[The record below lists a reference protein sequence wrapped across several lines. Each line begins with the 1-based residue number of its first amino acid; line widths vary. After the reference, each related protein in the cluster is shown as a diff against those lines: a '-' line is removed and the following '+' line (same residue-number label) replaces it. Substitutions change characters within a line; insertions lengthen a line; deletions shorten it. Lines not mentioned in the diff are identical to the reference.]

1 MLKLF
6 IDGIVSM
13 VNLFG
18 SKPSVFKVMS
28 TVLSFLPSL
37 VSQAIDFSKAGAKEK
52 LDELLA
58 GLDAYTGTDS
68 APASGARGRI
78 LGLYRPGRAAV
89 RLQQVEAPRL
99 LHLRLGQQRGHA
111 AGKITPGKTGSV
123 ACPRSRDRGKPQ
135 GTP

>member
-18 SKPSVFKVMS
+18 SKPSIFKVLS

-37 VSQAIDFSKAGAKEK
+37 IAQAIDFSKSDAAQK

-58 GLDAYTGTDS
+58 GLDAYTGTD
-68 APASGARGRI
+68 
-78 LGLYRPGRAAV
+78 PGAV
-89 RLQQVEAPRL
+89 RLFPHLPPEREEEFWDSIGNAVRL
-99 LHLRLGQQRGHA
+99 YGYNKLKKDGYYL
-111 AGKITPGKTGSV
+111 P
-123 ACPRSRDRGKPQ
+123 
-135 GTP
+135 